1 MTLMHES
8 ALFTTLPLAA
18 AGLAV
23 IAWRKIV
30 VPMARLLE
38 LSEDLAGLQQIPRP
52 VKRRATAA
60 QATNQALVA

>member
-1 MTLMHES
+1 MPFIQES
-8 ALFTTLPLAA
+8 AMLTALPLIA

-23 IAWRKIV
+23 VAWRKV
-30 VPMARLLE
+30 MVPMARLLE